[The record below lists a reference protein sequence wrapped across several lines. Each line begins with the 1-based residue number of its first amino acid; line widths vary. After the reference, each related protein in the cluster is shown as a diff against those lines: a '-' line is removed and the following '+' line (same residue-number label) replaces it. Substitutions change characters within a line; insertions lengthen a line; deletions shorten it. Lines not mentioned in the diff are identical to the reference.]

1 LKLAAMSESN
11 PTGTNSVV
19 LKMKAAIASIT
30 TRSQAVL
37 RETVSDCIEIYD
49 LLEGVK
55 TRLAS
60 QEAF

>member
-19 LKMKAAIASIT
+19 LKMNAAIAIIT
-30 TRSQAVL
+30 TRSHAVL

-49 LLEGVK
+49 L
-55 TRLAS
+55 
-60 QEAF
+60 